1 MDFGLKSYQT
11 GCRNC
16 VENTVQLSV
25 FFFATFWILVLQK
38 TREQALH
45 SGNRGRACIVLR
57 KERKERRRGAA
68 GPLLFHG
75 YILPEESKERL
86 KNV

>member
-11 GCRNC
+11 GCRNR

-38 TREQALH
+38 TH
-45 SGNRGRACIVLR
+45 VINT
-57 KERKERRRGAA
+57 KK
-68 GPLLFHG
+68 
-75 YILPEESKERL
+75 
-86 KNV
+86 

>member
-38 TREQALH
+38 TLH
-45 SGNRGRACIVLR
+45 PESSGGS
-57 KERKERRRGAA
+57 
-68 GPLLFHG
+68 GP
-75 YILPEESKERL
+75 P
-86 KNV
+86 